1 MLNSYKECTEWLFS
15 QFPSYQHQGASAYKP
30 GLENT
35 QAILK
40 HVGNPEKELRFIH
53 VAGTNGKGSTC
64 AFITSFL
71 QQSGYR
77 VGLFTSPHLVDF
89 RERIRVNG
97 KPIGETEVI
106 NFCNQARETALDLS
120 FFEITL
126 AMALVHFK
134 GEHCDYVVLETGMG
148 GRLDATNVVT
158 PLLAVIT
165 NIGMDHQVFLGNTLP
180 EIAGEKAGI
189 IKPQIPVLCG
199 EEREELMEIFRN
211 KAEALEAPIS
221 YNTACID
228 DPTNAL
234 PAYQRKNAA
243 IAIEA
248 LRILGINTEGIDAVA
263 TWHSLFDQT
272 GFIGRL
278 FPSSRY
284 EKLWYDASHNA
295 DGFKTTMNALRRMG
309 EKNLIVIFGAS
320 NDKSLTH
327 LQDIKEEVANWI
339 FCEFKNPRSYRGE
352 PLKKVI
358 DTLGLTKIQI
368 ATDVNQAIQTAL
380 QIRSSSQGILVT
392 GSFFLLSDC
401 EEIQTII
408 KGQLT
413 Q

>member
-1 MLNSYKECTEWLFS
+1 MLNSYEECTEWLFS
-15 QFPSYQHQGASAYKP
+15 QFPSYQNQGASAYKP

-35 QAILK
+35 QALLSQL
-40 HVGNPEKELRFIH
+40 GNPEESLKFIH

-64 AFITSFL
+64 AFIASFL

-97 KPIGETEVI
+97 LPISEADVI
-106 NFCNQARETALDLS
+106 RFCNQAKETKLDLS

-126 AMALVHFK
+126 AMALVHFYRE
-134 GEHCDYVVLETGMG
+134 GCDYVVLETGMG

-165 NIGMDHQVFLGNTLP
+165 NIGYDHQAFLGNTLA

-189 IKPQIPVLCG
+189 IKPNVPVLCG
-199 EEREELMEIFRN
+199 EEREELLEIFHK
-211 KAEALEAPIS
+211 KAITLGSNITCS
-221 YNTACID
+221 HKQID
-228 DPTNAL
+228 DPSNAL

-243 IAIEA
+243 LAIEA
-248 LRILGINTEGIDAVA
+248 LRILKINTDRINAIT
-263 TWHSLFDQT
+263 TWNTLFEQT
-272 GFIGRL
+272 GFTGRL
-278 FPSSRY
+278 FPSNQYQR
-284 EKLWYDASHNA
+284 LWYDASHNA
-295 DGFKTTMNALRRMG
+295 DGFVTTMNALQRMG

-327 LQDIKEEVANWI
+327 LTDVKHEVSTWF
-339 FCEFKNPRSYRGE
+339 FCEFSNPRSYRGDD
-352 PLKKVI
+352 LKKVTE
-358 DTLGLTKIQI
+358 DLRNHTAQYFTN
-368 ATDVNQAIQTAL
+368 VNQAIQKAL
-380 QIRSSSQGILVT
+380 EIRDESQGILIT

>member
-211 KAEALEAPIS
+211 KAKVLEAPIS

-295 DGFKTTMNALRRMG
+295 DGFNTTMNALRRMG
-309 EKNLIVIFGAS
+309 EKNLTIIFGAS

-339 FCEFKNPRSYRGE
+339 FCEFKNPRSYRGK

-358 DTLGLTKIQI
+358 DALGLTKIQF
-368 ATDVNQAIQTAL
+368 ASDVNQAIQTAL

>member
-1 MLNSYKECTEWLFS
+1 MLNKYSECTEWLFS

-35 QAILK
+35 QALLK
-40 HVGNPEKELRFIH
+40 HVRNPEKDLRFIH

-64 AFITSFL
+64 AFIASFL
-71 QQSGYR
+71 QQMGYR
-77 VGLFTSPHLVDF
+77 VGSFTSPHLVDF
-89 RERIRVNG
+89 RERIRING
-97 KPIGETEVI
+97 QAIHETEVI
-106 NFCNQARETALDLS
+106 QFCNQVRETALDLS

-134 GEHCDYVVLETGMG
+134 RESCDYVVLETGMG

-165 NIGMDHQVFLGNTLP
+165 NIGLDHQAFLGNSLP

-189 IKPQIPVLCG
+189 IKPQVPVLCG
-199 EEREELMEIFRN
+199 EEREELLELFRN
-211 KAEALEAPIS
+211 KAKMLEAPMTCS
-221 YNTACID
+221 TAYID

-243 IAIEA
+243 IAVEV
-248 LRILGINTEGIDAVA
+248 LHILGLNTEGIDAVA
-263 TWHSLFDQT
+263 TWNTLFEQT

-278 FPSSRY
+278 FPSGRY

-295 DGFKTTMNALRRMG
+295 DGFITTMKALKGMG
-309 EKNLIVIFGAS
+309 QPLPIVIFGAS
-320 NDKSLTH
+320 NDKTLHH
-327 LQDIKEEVANWI
+327 LSAFNHDVDHWI
-339 FCEFKNPRSYRGE
+339 FCEFRNPRSYRGE
-352 PLKKVI
+352 PLKKAV
-358 DTLGLTKIQI
+358 DSLGLTKIQFT
-368 ATDVNQAIQTAL
+368 TDVNEAIQRAL
-380 QIRSSSQGILVT
+380 KMRSESQGILVT

-401 EEIQTII
+401 EEIQDVITD
-408 KGQLT
+408 QLT

>member
-358 DTLGLTKIQI
+358 DALGLTKIQI
-368 ATDVNQAIQTAL
+368 ATNVNQAIQMAL